1 MSFTFGENLRISL
14 FGQSHAEAI
23 GVVIDGIPAGRRLDL
38 EALAAFL
45 TRRAPGKNAWST
57 ARKEPDAPELLSG
70 LVEGVTC
77 GAPLAFLIRNRD
89 RRSGDYASLKNTPRP
104 GHADFTAQMKY
115 AGSQDARGGGA
126 FSGRMTAPLCI
137 AGGVCLQLLAQEG
150 VSVAAHAAAIGGVE
164 DKFFDPM
171 TVTAAELSALREADF
186 PVLDPEA
193 GERMR
198 EAIASARETG
208 DSVGGVIECAAL
220 GLPAGWGGPL
230 FGGLEGR
237 IAQAVFAVPAV
248 KGVEFGAGFAAAA
261 LRGSENN
268 DAFALASGTVR
279 TKTNRHG
286 GILGGI
292 STGMP
297 LILRAAVKPT
307 PSIAREQETVDLA
320 ESRETTVTVGGR
332 HDPCIVPRAVPC
344 IEAAAAIALCDAW
357 LDRKKEC

>member
-1 MSFTFGENLRISL
+1 MNFFVGDDLKIGI

-23 GVVIDGIPAGRRLDL
+23 GVVIEGLPAGRRLDL

-45 TRRAPGKNAWST
+45 ARRAPGRNAWST
-57 ARKEPDAPELLSG
+57 PRKEPDAPELLSG
-70 LVEGVTC
+70 LVEGRTC

-89 RRSGDYASLKNTPRP
+89 QRSGDYESLKNTPRP
-104 GHADFTAQMKY
+104 GHADYAAQRKY
-115 AGSQDARGGGA
+115 GGFQDARGGGA

-137 AGGVCLQLLAQEG
+137 AGGVCLQLLEEQG
-150 VSVAAHAAAIGGVE
+150 VSIGAHAAAIAGVE
-164 DKFFDPM
+164 DRPFDPVSL
-171 TVTAAELSALREADF
+171 TREQLYAVKANPFPTQDIEKAEEMCKAISL
-186 PVLDPEA
+186 A
-193 GERMR
+193 GQE
-198 EAIASARETG
+198 G

-220 GLPAGWGGPL
+220 GLPAGLGGPL

-237 IAQAVFAVPAV
+237 ISRLVFAVPAV
-248 KGVEFGAGFAAAA
+248 KGVEFGAGFASAG

-268 DAFALASGTVR
+268 DAFCCDGERVVTR
-279 TKTNRHG
+279 TNRHG

-297 LILRAAVKPT
+297 LLFRAAVKPT
-307 PSIAREQETVDLA
+307 PSIAKEQETVDLSA
-320 ESRETTVTVGGR
+320 RKAATLSVGGR

-344 IEAAAAIALCDAW
+344 IEAAAAVALYDAW